1 MTHPNEVS
9 TKCHLALRTRMGRS
23 WPQQK
28 ESVELW
34 NACSIR
40 SSRSCDQI
48 SVDWQTD
55 THTDTKRGCLCLN
68 SWILGYTP
76 QITVSCWCP
85 SLAHCCRCP
94 SSGEPLVAPRF
105 WSELCWINSLH
116 HTDDFSVP
124 VNDGADPSAPAPSGA
139 SSRFRSSIRTRAWW
153 HHQCPISTWSVKL
166 WGLSSCVSAG
176 RRSDCRSAHPV
187 SSRRFSHAP
196 FCAYRSSPSHRL
208 RRRRFSWCIM
218 VSTSSNWSVQSARNY
233 HMVASELILILN
245 LCASIL
251 LRLGKADVHLSSA
264 FLALNISEDLSL
276 LVSSKYSMLICV
288 VVSGLSVTV
297 LVSIF
302 RVLASPSMR
311 PVICPQYAVPST
323 LQLEVVQR
331 RDAQSRHK
339 SRSLYYA
346 REDI

>member
-9 TKCHLALRTRMGRS
+9 TMCHLALRTRMGRS
-23 WPQQK
+23 WPQQN
-28 ESVELW
+28 ESVKLW

-40 SSRSCDQI
+40 SSRSCDEI

-105 WSELCWINSLH
+105 WSELWWINSLF

-166 WGLSSCVSAG
+166 WGWAVVFQLVGEVIVVPLIQSKVGGFLVHHLVHLALHLRIVFVEEEDFLVHHGVNEQQLVRPIGKKLSCGHIRVDIDSESLCI
-176 RRSDCRSAHPV
+176 DP
-187 SSRRFSHAP
+187 SSSGQ
-196 FCAYRSSPSHRL
+196 
-208 RRRRFSWCIM
+208 SWC
-218 VSTSSNWSVQSARNY
+218 
-233 HMVASELILILN
+233 
-245 LCASIL
+245 
-251 LRLGKADVHLSSA
+251 
-264 FLALNISEDLSL
+264 
-276 LVSSKYSMLICV
+276 
-288 VVSGLSVTV
+288 
-297 LVSIF
+297 
-302 RVLASPSMR
+302 
-311 PVICPQYAVPST
+311 
-323 LQLEVVQR
+323 
-331 RDAQSRHK
+331 
-339 SRSLYYA
+339 
-346 REDI
+346 